1 MSGTPERAMI
11 MAAGKGTRMGELTR
25 TTPKPLLPVGGRP
38 LIDHALDRA
47 AEGGARE
54 AVVNLH
60 HLGEQIRAHL
70 GGRTRPRVAFSDES
84 EALLD
89 TGGGVRKARP
99 LLGEAPVYVL
109 NSDAI
114 WTGAAPL
121 PTLAGA
127 WDGARMDALLHFV
140 RREDAIAYTR
150 AGDFFLED
158 VAGGVGRPVRRG
170 AAASAPYIYA
180 SAQIIRPAAF
190 DGFPDGPF
198 STNLVWDRLLEAG
211 RLFAVVHEGAW
222 VDVGTQEGLAAAEAL
237 LARA

>member
-1 MSGTPERAMI
+1 MSPARAMI
-11 MAAGKGTRMGELTR
+11 MAAGRGTRMGALTAV
-25 TTPKPLLPVGGRP
+25 TPKPMLPVAGRP

-47 AEGGARE
+47 AEGGATE

-70 GGRTRPRVAFSDES
+70 TAREAPRVVFSDET

-121 PTLAGA
+121 PALAEA
-127 WDGARMDALLHFV
+127 WDEDRMDALLHFV
-140 RREDAIAYTR
+140 RREDAVAYTR

-158 VAGGVGRPVRRG
+158 LHAGLGRPVRRG
-170 AAASAPYIYA
+170 AAEGAPYIYA
-180 SAQIIRPAAF
+180 SAQIIRPGAF
-190 DGFPDGPF
+190 ADGPPGPF
-198 STNLVWDRLLEAG
+198 STNLVWDRLLAAG

-222 VDVGTQEGLAAAEAL
+222 VDVGTPEGLAAAETL
-237 LARA
+237 LAAS